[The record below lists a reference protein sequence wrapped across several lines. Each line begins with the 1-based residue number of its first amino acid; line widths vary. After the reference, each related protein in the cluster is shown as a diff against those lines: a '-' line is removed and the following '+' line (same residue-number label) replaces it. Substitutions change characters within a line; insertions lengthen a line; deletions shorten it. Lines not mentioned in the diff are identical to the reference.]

1 MSSTSTTWTT
11 DTNTKSGTVQVY
23 ESNVS
28 VLRITGVEDGDAVLE
43 LFSDQGDDNADKWRM
58 WINDADNDLHFTSYT
73 SGAWVDKLTI
83 QDGGN
88 IGIGTS
94 SPNYKLEV
102 ENTTA
107 NNGGTLSLSCSE
119 TTVVDTNVIGQVLF
133 RGRDTDTYATGAKI
147 LAIADETWG
156 DLSSDDDD
164 APTQLRFYTQSNGNT
179 DALAGARMTIS
190 SDGKVGIGEA
200 EPDDLLHVKESTSN
214 QYCMKIEHT
223 HATEANG
230 INILYTGSGYGSGD
244 DYPIYFQD
252 SDGAHFTVSG
262 DGSATIT
269 GGGTSVTSDR
279 RIKTDIVDA
288 TSKLEDINKLK
299 VRNFDFITA
308 DGNQDGKKHIGF
320 IADEFKT
327 VFPSMVKEMK
337 IKAYGK
343 EYTDLQSITDSALI
357 PILVKAIQE
366 LSAKVTTLESK

>member
-1 MSSTSTTWTT
+1 M
-11 DTNTKSGTVQVY
+11 N
-23 ESNVS
+23 N
-28 VLRITGVEDGDAVLE
+28 LE
-43 LFSDQGDDNADKWRM
+43 
-58 WINDADNDLHFTSYT
+58 I
-73 SGAWVDKLTI
+73 
-83 QDGGN
+83 
-88 IGIGTS
+88 
-94 SPNYKLEV
+94 

-164 APTQLRFYTQSNGNT
+164 APTQLRFYTKSNGNT

>member
-279 RIKTDIVDA
+279 RIKTDIVDT